1 MLEGNHIKKAY
12 FSMGCFWS
20 VEALFDSLDGV
31 VKTYVG
37 YAGGNTLF
45 PTYNSIGDHLETL
58 EVYYDSSKIAFENL
72 LTIFEKNHNYI
83 VRPNLLQY
91 YSAIFYNNENE
102 KELCLDWKKN
112 KKEELKTEVLT
123 RISPIEKFYYAE
135 FYHQKYYVQ
144 LEPVIMS
151 NLRSKFSTG
160 NDLISS
166 PLCHKLN
173 AYLAGYGSLKEL
185 NKEIEDFNLSED
197 AKNRLLSIV
206 EGFNNSK

>member
-1 MLEGNHIKKAY
+1 MEIHY
-12 FSMGCFWS
+12 F
-20 VEALFDSLDGV
+20 LL
-31 VKTYVG
+31 
-37 YAGGNTLF
+37 
-45 PTYNSIGDHLETL
+45 NSIGDHLETL

>member
-37 YAGGNTLF
+37 YTGGNTLF

-185 NKEIEDFNLSED
+185 NKELEDFNLSED

>member
-37 YAGGNTLF
+37 YTGGNTLF

-112 KKEELKTEVLT
+112 KKEELNTEVLT

>member
-1 MLEGNHIKKAY
+1 MLEGNYIKKAY

-37 YAGGNTLF
+37 YTGGNTLF

-135 FYHQKYYVQ
+135 FYHQKYYIQ

>member
-37 YAGGNTLF
+37 NTGGNTIF

-185 NKEIEDFNLSED
+185 NKELEDFNLSED

>member
-37 YAGGNTLF
+37 YTGGNTLF

-72 LTIFEKNHNYI
+72 LTIFEENHNYI

-123 RISPIEKFYYAE
+123 KISPIEKFYYAE

>member
-1 MLEGNHIKKAY
+1 MLDKSHIKKAY

-31 VKTYVG
+31 IKTYVG
-37 YAGGNTLF
+37 YTGGSTLF
-45 PTYNSIGDHLETL
+45 PTYNSIGDHLETV
-58 EVYYDSSKIAFENL
+58 EIYYDSSKIAFEDL
-72 LTIFEKNHNYI
+72 LMVFEKNHNYTT
-83 VRPNLLQY
+83 RANLLQY
-91 YSAIFYNNENE
+91 NSAILYNNENE
-102 KELCLDWKKN
+102 KELCLNWKKSREDELT
-112 KKEELKTEVLT
+112 KEVSTK
-123 RISPIEKFYYAE
+123 ISPIEKFYYAE

-173 AYLAGYGSLKEL
+173 AYLAGYRSLENL
-185 NKEIEDFNLSED
+185 NKEIKDFNLSKDSE
-197 AKNRLLSIV
+197 NRLLSIV
-206 EGFNNSK
+206 EGFKHTK

>member
-37 YAGGNTLF
+37 YTGENTLF

>member
-37 YAGGNTLF
+37 YTGGNTLF

-173 AYLAGYGSLKEL
+173 VYLAGYGSLKEL
-185 NKEIEDFNLSED
+185 NKELEDFNLSED

>member
-1 MLEGNHIKKAY
+1 MLDKSHIKKAY

-31 VKTYVG
+31 IKTYVG
-37 YAGGNTLF
+37 YTGGSTLF
-45 PTYNSIGDHLETL
+45 PTYNSIGNHLETV
-58 EVYYDSSKIAFENL
+58 EIYYDSSKIAFEDL
-72 LTIFEKNHNYI
+72 LMVFEKNHNYTT
-83 VRPNLLQY
+83 RPNLLQY
-91 YSAIFYNNENE
+91 NSAILYNNENE
-102 KELCLDWKKN
+102 KELCLNWKKS
-112 KKEELKTEVLT
+112 KEEELTKEVLT
-123 RISPIEKFYYAE
+123 KISPIEKFYYAE

-173 AYLAGYGSLKEL
+173 AYLAGYSSLKNL
-185 NKEIEDFNLSED
+185 NKEIKDFNLSKD

-206 EGFNNSK
+206 EGFNHTK

>member
-37 YAGGNTLF
+37 YTGGNTLF

-173 AYLAGYGSLKEL
+173 AYLADYGSLKEL

>member
-1 MLEGNHIKKAY
+1 MLEENYIKKAY

-37 YAGGNTLF
+37 YTGGNTLF

-173 AYLAGYGSLKEL
+173 TYLAGYSSLKEL

>member
-37 YAGGNTLF
+37 YTGGNTLF

>member
-37 YAGGNTLF
+37 YTGGNTLF

-144 LEPVIMS
+144 LEPIIMS

>member
-1 MLEGNHIKKAY
+1 MLDKSHIKKAY

-31 VKTYVG
+31 IKTYVG
-37 YAGGNTLF
+37 YTGGNTLF
-45 PTYNSIGDHLETL
+45 PTYNSIGDHLETV
-58 EVYYDSSKIAFENL
+58 EIYYNSSKITFENL
-72 LTIFEKNHNYI
+72 LIVFEKNHNYTT
-83 VRPNLLQY
+83 RPSLSQY
-91 YSAIFYNNENE
+91 NSAILYNNENE
-102 KELCLDWKKN
+102 KELCLNWKKS
-112 KKEELKTEVLT
+112 KEEELNKEVLT
-123 RISPIEKFYYAE
+123 KISPIEKFYYAE

-185 NKEIEDFNLSED
+185 NNEIKDFNLSKD

-206 EGFNNSK
+206 EGFNHTK

>member
-1 MLEGNHIKKAY
+1 MLDKSHIKKAY

-31 VKTYVG
+31 IKTYVG
-37 YAGGNTLF
+37 YTGGSTLF
-45 PTYNSIGDHLETL
+45 PTYNSIGDHLETV
-58 EVYYDSSKIAFENL
+58 EIYYDSSKITFEDL
-72 LTIFEKNHNYI
+72 LMVFEKNHNYTT
-83 VRPNLLQY
+83 RPNLLQY
-91 YSAIFYNNENE
+91 NSAILYNNENE
-102 KELCLDWKKN
+102 KELCLNWMKS
-112 KKEELKTEVLT
+112 KEEELTKEVLT
-123 RISPIEKFYYAE
+123 KISPIEKFYYAE

-173 AYLAGYGSLKEL
+173 AYLAGYSSLKNL
-185 NKEIEDFNLSED
+185 NKEIKDFNLSKD

-206 EGFNNSK
+206 EGFNHTK

>member
-37 YAGGNTLF
+37 YTGGNTLF

-123 RISPIEKFYYAE
+123 RISPIEE